1 MSPFKSAT
9 YDNELGSDVG
19 EKPALYTEISAGV
32 PEGGNEITMNVWQN
46 ILYCVYLLE
55 RAFLG
60 ERPSMYNNYPPNA
73 VGAGRLTTIWSILS
87 AAPGVASPYK
97 ALIANQSNTVHNMAS
112 FLCNAENAYSEF
124 GRAAIGYMGADN
136 EASFAHRDNNTE
148 SDYALKQTVAG
159 ATTLNAPSDSDVTF
173 AINNDAKMIVSGNSA
188 TAGNVGIGT
197 TSPVCKLHVAG
208 AIHLEGE
215 DIGAD
220 LGGRTNT
227 PSDASNRTNTLIA
240 FGTAGSGDDW
250 AYLRQ
255 IGGANAY
262 TLALDF
268 HDDGE
273 DAGFEIRDV
282 HSTQNPDVITSRFKV
297 QRGGNVGI
305 GTTSPTYK
313 LDVNGSFRAHTVEIN
328 RLCTPAYKILD
339 SYFAA
344 PAVWALAGDTTAF
357 RGGGAITP
365 TSPVSVKNLNGIP
378 YWFFGNNDSNVDIAN
393 VMTTGNTWT
402 IAIAIAKKPES
413 KGIIFCQI
421 PPNEGSYGANHNIV
435 WNGKILGDEYQPGG
449 GSWNTGSYVSIP
461 DESTLIIRRNGTG
474 SNSLTVFLNGGQ
486 VYQTQ
491 VTETYSGATPNKI
504 RLGQR
509 TRYPNHYK
517 ETPLYMGIAAVAA
530 WNSAISDYEIRTYV
544 NYQSLTTKA

>member
-1 MSPFKSAT
+1 MIMSPFKSAT
-9 YDNELGSDVG
+9 YDNGGSEVNTNAID
-19 EKPALYTEISAGV
+19 ANTE
-32 PEGGNEITMNVWQN
+32 M
-46 ILYCVYLLE
+46 
-55 RAFLG
+55 
-60 ERPSMYNNYPPNA
+60 
-73 VGAGRLTTIWSILS
+73 LS
-87 AAPGVASPYK
+87 AKIGIRGGK
-97 ALIANQSNTVHNMAS
+97 ALIVHSTGKVGLGTADG
-112 FLCNAENAYSEF
+112 AEPLAKLHVVGDVKATDGVFS
-124 GRAAIGYMGADN
+124 GRADIGVSAYHATQYFQNYGNSLLYQGFADDVTIGADDRADWQGYADALTN
-136 EASFAHRDNNTE
+136 YLRTNQVLHVMGSTGNDCARFDLNGGQFVINGGGLNPDDATQQFLTVKDDGFGKSSILASG
-148 SDYALKQTVAG
+148 K
-159 ATTLNAPSDSDVTF
+159 
-173 AINNDAKMIVSGNSA
+173 
-188 TAGNVGIGT
+188 VGIGT

-220 LGGRTNT
+220 LGGRADT
-227 PSDASNRTNTLIA
+227 PSDAANRTNTLIA

-255 IGGANAY
+255 IGAPNEY

-282 HSTQNPDVITSRFKV
+282 KSTENPDTITSRFKV

-328 RLCTPAYKILD
+328 RLCTPAYTILD

-378 YWFFGNNDSNVDIAN
+378 YWFFGNNDCNVDIAN

-486 VYQTQ
+486 VHQTT
-491 VTETYSGATPNKI
+491 VTEGYSGATPSKI

-509 TRYPNHYK
+509 TRMSGYFK

-530 WNSAISDYEIRTYV
+530 WNSAITDYEIRTYV
-544 NYQSLTTKA
+544 NYQSLTTKG